1 MPILAQAAYLQASV
15 LAVSDVVLF
24 GAGDFARIARVYLE
38 ADSPHRVVAFTVNEA
53 FIESDEWEGLPLMP
67 FEELDETHPQDRC
80 SMFVAIGFSGV
91 NRARREVYEQC
102 RERGYELISYVNSRA
117 TYWGELVLG
126 DNCFVFE
133 ENVIQPNVR
142 IGNNVILWS
151 GNHIGHDSTIED
163 HVFVASHA
171 VISGNVTIGEAS
183 FVGVNATF
191 RDGVK
196 VAPRCV
202 IGAGALI
209 MRDTVEG
216 GVYSVRGTEPL
227 DKKSWELTN
236 F

>member
-1 MPILAQAAYLQASV
+1 
-15 LAVSDVVLF
+15 VSDVVIF
-24 GAGDFARIARVYLE
+24 GLGDFARIARIYLAE
-38 ADSPHRVVAFTVNEA
+38 DSEHDVVAFTANERYVQ
-53 FIESDEWEGLPLMP
+53 SDRLDGLPVVP
-67 FEELDETHPQDRC
+67 FESLPKTHAPDGY

-91 NRARREVYEQC
+91 NQARKEVYERC
-102 RERGYELISYVNSRA
+102 RELRYELISYVNSRA
-117 TYWGELVLG
+117 THWGKLEIG
-126 DNCFVFE
+126 ANCFVFE

-163 HVFVASHA
+163 HVFIASHA
-171 VISGNVTIGEAS
+171 VISGNVTIGESS
-183 FVGVNATF
+183 FIGVNAAF
-191 RDGVK
+191 RDGIT

-209 MRDTVEG
+209 MKDTVEG

-227 DKKSWELTN
+227 DKKSWELTG

>member
-1 MPILAQAAYLQASV
+1 MADIV
-15 LAVSDVVLF
+15 IF
-24 GAGDFARIARVYLE
+24 GLGDFARVARVYLD
-38 ADSPHRVVAFTVNEA
+38 ADSPHRVVAFTANERYVE
-53 FIESDEWEGLPLMP
+53 ESELEGLPVVP
-67 FEELDETHPQDRC
+67 FETLLETHPPGSS

-102 RERGYELISYVNSRA
+102 RALGYELISYVNSKA
-117 TYWGELVLG
+117 DYWGELAIG

-142 IGNNVILWS
+142 IGNDVILWS

-163 HVFVASHA
+163 HVFIASHA
-171 VISGNVTIGEAS
+171 VISGNCTIGESS

-196 VAPRCV
+196 VAAQSV

-209 MRDTVEG
+209 MKDTIEG

-227 DKKSWELTN
+227 DKKSWELTG

>member
-1 MPILAQAAYLQASV
+1 M
-15 LAVSDVVLF
+15 SDVVLF
-24 GAGDFARIARVYLE
+24 GLGDFARVAKVYLD
-38 ADSPHRVVAFTVNEA
+38 ADSDHRVVAFTANERYIDA
-53 FIESDEWEGLPLMP
+53 EELEGLPVVP
-67 FEELDETHPQDRC
+67 FEWLAESHPPAEHA
-80 SMFVAIGFSGV
+80 MFVAIGFSGV
-91 NRARREVYEQC
+91 NQARREVYEAC
-102 RERGYELISYVNSRA
+102 KALGYELITYVNSRA
-117 TYWGELVLG
+117 DWWGELEIG

-142 IGNNVILWS
+142 IGSNVILWS

-163 HVFVASHA
+163 HVFIASHA
-171 VISGNVTIGEAS
+171 VISGNCRIGESS

-191 RDGVK
+191 RDGIT

-209 MRDTVEG
+209 MKDTVEG

-227 DKKSWELTN
+227 DKKSWDLN

>member
-1 MPILAQAAYLQASV
+1 MA
-15 LAVSDVVLF
+15 DVVLF
-24 GAGDFARIARVYLE
+24 GLGDFARVAKVYLE
-38 ADSPHRVVAFTVNEA
+38 ADSDHRVAAFTANERY
-53 FIESDEWEGLPLMP
+53 IEAQELDGVPVVP
-67 FEELDETHPQDRC
+67 FERLAETHGPD
-80 SMFVAIGFSGV
+80 SHAMFVAIGFSGV
-91 NRARREVYEQC
+91 NRARREVYEEC
-102 RERGYELISYVNSRA
+102 KALGYELITYVNSKA
-117 TYWGELVLG
+117 DHWEELTIG

-142 IGNNVILWS
+142 IGNNVIVWS

-163 HVFVASHA
+163 HVFIASH
-171 VISGNVTIGEAS
+171 VVVSGNCTIGESS

-191 RDGVK
+191 RDGVT
-196 VAPRCV
+196 VAPHSV

-227 DKKSWELTN
+227 EKKSWELTG